1 MNASRKKLLIGRVL
15 RFQADPFIAPPD
27 EAAKIDQAVLLSG
40 GMIEAVGEAET
51 LARAHPDAARVDY
64 GDKIISAGFVDSH
77 NHYPQTG
84 MIASWGKRLID
95 WLNTYTFPE
104 EMSFGDEAYAREIA
118 DRYFELILANGTTTV
133 CPISGIAARMPE
145 IVSAQSKRLPL

>member
-1 MNASRKKLLIGRVL
+1 MNAARKKLLIVRVL
-15 RFQADPFIAPPD
+15 RFQADPFISPPA
-27 EAAKIDQAVLLSG
+27 EAARLDQAVLISG
-40 GMIEAVGEAET
+40 EMIEAVGEAAA
-51 LARAHPDAARVDY
+51 LAKAHPDAARVDY

-104 EMSFGDEAYAREIA
+104 EMRFGDAEYAAEIA
-118 DRYFELILANGTTTV
+118 RLAEELAG
-133 CPISGIAARMPE
+133 G
-145 IVSAQSKRLPL
+145 